1 MIERREHLRLAAEAR
16 DAFEIV
22 GDVRQQDLDRDVAI
36 QPHIARSIHLAH
48 PACADGGK
56 DLVWSETIAGS
67 QGHARCP
74 MTERAH
80 SKATCLHNGRD
91 VKLPHPVI
99 LLIAGVAVC
108 AALTWILPPGE
119 YDRRDDPATGRSVVV
134 AGTYHRVDPAPV
146 GPFAAAVAIPR
157 GFVEAADVIGVV
169 LFVGAA
175 WIVVDR
181 IGTLGRLIA
190 ALVGAF
196 GSGGL
201 IAIPV
206 VSLFFATMGAL
217 ENMQEEIIPLVP
229 ALLLLGRGLGV
240 DAVSVVAMSTGAAA
254 IGSAFGPTNPF
265 QAGIA
270 MKLAQLPPMSAA
282 TLRWTTFV
290 AALALWVAWT
300 MWHAHRKRG
309 RDSGSGIRDSK
320 ITGVDGL
327 GPGIRDPKITG
338 GEIGAA
344 QGRDYLI
351 LAVAIAPIAAYVY
364 GSVALGWGFNE
375 LSGGFLVAGCVAG
388 LLGGLGV
395 AGTTTAFLEG
405 MQAMLPAAILIGA
418 ARALSLVLTDGHV
431 TDTILNGLAEPLS
444 RAPAAFA
451 SMLMIPFHA
460 IVHVAVPS
468 VSGQAVL
475 TMPILVP
482 LSDLLGI
489 SRQVTVLAYQTGAG
503 LTELLTPTNGGL
515 MAVLLAAGVPFARWI
530 RFAVVGVLLAL
541 IVGVAGIIALL
552 AV

>member
-1 MIERREHLRLAAEAR
+1 M
-16 DAFEIV
+16 
-22 GDVRQQDLDRDVAI
+22 
-36 QPHIARSIHLAH
+36 
-48 PACADGGK
+48 
-56 DLVWSETIAGS
+56 
-67 QGHARCP
+67 
-74 MTERAH
+74 
-80 SKATCLHNGRD
+80 
-91 VKLPHPVI
+91 KLPHPVI
-99 LLIAGVAVC
+99 LLVAGVALC
-108 AALTWILPPGE
+108 AVLTWVLPAGE
-119 YDRRDDPATGRSVVV
+119 YDRRDDPATGRRVVV
-134 AGTYHRVDPAPV
+134 AGTYHPVDPAPV

-181 IGTLGRLIA
+181 IGTLGRLIT
-190 ALVGAF
+190 ALVAGF
-196 GSGGL
+196 GSRGL

-206 VSLFFATMGAL
+206 ISLFFAMMGAL

-282 TLRWTTFV
+282 PLRWTMFA
-290 AALALWVAWT
+290 AALALWVGWT
-300 MWHAHRKRG
+300 MWYASRHRD
-309 RDSGSGIRDSK
+309 RDQGSGIWDQQRRFAELL
-320 ITGVDGL
+320 I
-327 GPGIRDPKITG
+327 PDPRSRIPNGKDI
-338 GEIGAA
+338 
-344 QGRDYLI
+344 LI
-351 LAVAIAPIAAYVY
+351 FLVAIAPIAAYVY

-388 LLGGLGV
+388 LLGGLG
-395 AGTTTAFLEG
+395 AGGTTTAYLEG
-405 MQAMLPAAILIGA
+405 MQAMLPAAILIGV
-418 ARALSLVLTDGHV
+418 ARTLSLVLTDGHV
-431 TDTILNGLAEPLS
+431 TDTILNGLATPLS

-451 SMLMIPFHA
+451 SILMIPFHS

-515 MAVLLAAGVPFARWI
+515 MAVLLAAGVPFSGWI
-530 RFAVVGVLLAL
+530 KFAVVGVLLAL
-541 IVGVAGIIALL
+541 AVGIVGMIAAMGI
-552 AV
+552 